1 MQATKK
7 PSESH
12 WCGQRRSP
20 ELQPHSGKPNLP
32 QALACNCW
40 RKSQKNASKVTNMM
54 CYFKHFCDF
63 HCWLQYFSLILFDL
77 CLFGMTWPLA
87 WMAHPWFLPW
97 PGDSAGPPR
106 FPANAIHYFPLK
118 EISPPGPTTV
128 QTWQVSKCT
137 KIIPKTT
144 SSLALYGVIHSCT
157 LNILWSPN
165 ANMWVLTVEGAS
177 GVNQEASW
185 TWLHHHGD
193 HTGPNRSQSLI
204 VQGNSKWSDWYMT
217 CIETPRLVDQ
227 LWTQRLSSYPAKC
240 QIEPCKPSRVAV
252 ARHFVEALFGVSH
265 SLLWSLHTWATEFAQ
280 GPMGEKT
287 YVCMSLHPCKS
298 AFSTSLL
305 QMPKDVASRAHSPHL
320 TTVTTA
326 PLGSVVSF
334 LRRCKG
340 HPTKWHRR
348 LLWPTCPGA
357 VHPPV
362 CQGSQSEIK
371 VWGLQ
376 GHFLC
381 TIEKLF
387 FVGVCRIWICSLVT
401 LSKPFIFESG
411 HSNPN

>member
-54 CYFKHFCDF
+54 CYFKHFCNF

-193 HTGPNRSQSLI
+193 HTGLNRSQSLI
-204 VQGNSKWSDWYMT
+204 SLIIQGNSKWSDST
-217 CIETPRLVDQ
+217 SVLV
-227 LWTQRLSSYPAKC
+227 SSKMSNRALQAKSRSSC
-240 QIEPCKPSRVAV
+240 Q
-252 ARHFVEALFGVSH
+252 ALCRS
-265 SLLWSLHTWATEFAQ
+265 SLWSFAFSALISPYL
-280 GPMGEKT
+280 GDWIRSRTYGGKKT

-305 QMPKDVASRAHSPHL
+305 QPKDVASRAHSPHL
-320 TTVTTA
+320 TTVTTTA

-371 VWGLQ
+371 VWSLQ

-381 TIEKLF
+381 
-387 FVGVCRIWICSLVT
+387 
-401 LSKPFIFESG
+401 
-411 HSNPN
+411 